1 MGTSP
6 KLIDDGSTEMA
17 AGVPGMF
24 WLEATF
30 GLLAIPVQ
38 PEMERIAKSAKT
50 KSAKGIGL
58 LPIEC
63 SYGA

>member
-6 KLIDDGSTEMA
+6 KLIDAGSTEMA

-30 GLLAIPVQ
+30 GPLAIPVQ
-38 PEMERIAKSAKT
+38 PEMERIAKSAKS
-50 KSAKGIGL
+50 KRAKGIAVFSG
-58 LPIEC
+58 
-63 SYGA
+63 